1 VLTGWFN
8 PLCHSSLTLSKPSVM
23 FISPVLRRSQ
33 FPRPGVDCRLGGTGR
48 KPGDDMTSEDDAL
61 YQYCLGFLTPWTA
74 PLCTPLSSSRPR
86 CSLSSGNE
94 LIFGPPDRA
103 SIYLK
108 PKKLELAERGI
119 IPSLC
124 GLVRSV
130 ANNRRNARARSHP
143 TLRLRAR
150 RAPAR
155 HCLFLRV

>member
-1 VLTGWFN
+1 
-8 PLCHSSLTLSKPSVM
+8 
-23 FISPVLRRSQ
+23 
-33 FPRPGVDCRLGGTGR
+33 
-48 KPGDDMTSEDDAL
+48 MTSEDDAL

-108 PKKLELAERGI
+108 PKKLEL
-119 IPSLC
+119 
-124 GLVRSV
+124 RSV